1 MNNKVK
7 KAEKIA
13 MEEKIV
19 NDFLLQFAYSIFS
32 AMLLM
37 YIYNGRMFKYG
48 ADICLAMPK
57 VIWVLFGI
65 FAVLGIVFLVLNKT
79 KNNNGYK
86 IASIYSFISAAGMF
100 WCIGFETIFDLLHLS
115 VPFYSA
121 QRAMI
126 SLFIIIGIATVVEFV
141 MYFVRS
147 AKLKK

>member
-1 MNNKVK
+1 MNKVK
-7 KAEKIA
+7 KAEKITI
-13 MEEKIV
+13 EEKIV
-19 NDFLLQFAYSIFS
+19 NDFLLQFAYSIFA

-65 FAVLGIVFLVLNKT
+65 FLVLGIVFMWLHKT
-79 KNNNGYK
+79 KDVSGYK
-86 IASIYSFISAAGMF
+86 VASIYSFISAAGMF
-100 WCIGFETIFDLLHLS
+100 WCIGFETFFDLLHIS

-121 QRAMI
+121 QRAML
-126 SLFIIIGIATVVEFV
+126 SLFVIIGIATVIEFV